1 MRLSRLLAVQSCRWG
16 KEKMTNTHWFVRH
29 RWNWGI
35 REVRGGKGS
44 ILTLMENYVC
54 LPDIHE
60 VYSYFSFVFLTI
72 HPNDSRNRRGLQLP
86 GIFPAVVNRIQN
98 KSVGCSTLYLKYH
111 HNLYSGKPSSPVVKS
126 NNLEAS
132 SYPIPL
138 ISLMELRGFFLCLLF
153 LKAVLRWAVSCNSA
167 EPIFPFYQR
176 LLSHKEWPYRSI
188 VWEAYYNQ

>member
-1 MRLSRLLAVQSCRWG
+1 MRLADSHPVSVSLGGTLLALQVHITLTVHEKQASEIPLKDGNNQSETLKSDGVHSNSSMRLSRLLAVQSCRWG

-72 HPNDSRNRRGLQLP
+72 HPNDSRNRRSLQLP

-111 HNLYSGKPSSPVVKS
+111 HKS
-126 NNLEAS
+126 L
-132 SYPIPL
+132 
-138 ISLMELRGFFLCLLF
+138 LRQAQL
-153 LKAVLRWAVSCNSA
+153 SCSQV
-167 EPIFPFYQR
+167 E
-176 LLSHKEWPYRSI
+176 
-188 VWEAYYNQ
+188 